1 MSVCKA
7 EAAAPPAGALV
18 TRNLGL
24 VYHLARR
31 FFRIARA
38 RNIDPDDL
46 VAEGALALCRAAAD
60 YRPGAGAKFS
70 SFAGRVILHALVRLV
85 NGRRYRWVPGQLP
98 VNGDGRE
105 LDPPDPRAV
114 PEAGVALD
122 ARAVLGRLGDRDR
135 QVLRLRY
142 LDGLTVAQVGRRL
155 GVSPQRATQ
164 LLARALRNARRLAGQ
179 APAGPGG

>member
-1 MSVCKA
+1 MSVRTA

-24 VYHLARR
+24 VYHFARR

-85 NGRRYRWVPGQLP
+85 NGKRYRWGPGQLP
-98 VNGDGRE
+98 VGAGGRE
-105 LDPPDPRAV
+105 LDPPDTR
-114 PEAGVALD
+114 
-122 ARAVLGRLGDRDR
+122 
-135 QVLRLRY
+135 
-142 LDGLTVAQVGRRL
+142 
-155 GVSPQRATQ
+155 
-164 LLARALRNARRLAGQ
+164 
-179 APAGPGG
+179 AGPACRV